1 MTKNVSQLAGP
12 FVLCLVVIFGDGGTG
27 RVAGGI
33 LGKEDREWGESVKG
47 RVVGDQNRNGEG

>member
-1 MTKNVSQLAGP
+1 M
-12 FVLCLVVIFGDGGTG
+12 LCLVVIFGDGGTG